1 MRKMI
6 VAGVS
11 ALAFAT
17 FALPAAAAS
26 PSQFDDTRI
35 SVSFADLNIDNE
47 VGARTLY
54 GRLQQASA
62 SVCNMES
69 FRELG
74 SLAAVAKAE
83 ACYNETL
90 DKAVAKIGSTT
101 LSKIHSS

>member
-1 MRKMI
+1 MRKTI

-11 ALAFAT
+11 ALVFAAV
-17 FALPAAAAS
+17 ALPAVAAA
-26 PSQFDDTRI
+26 PSQLDDSRI

-47 VGARTLY
+47 AGARALY

-62 SVCNMES
+62 SVCKMDS

-74 SLAAVAKAE
+74 SLAAVARAE

-90 DKAVAKIGSTT
+90 DKAVARIGSQA
-101 LSKIHSS
+101 LQKIHSS

>member
-11 ALAFAT
+11 ALAFST
-17 FALPAAAAS
+17 IALPAAAAS
-26 PSQFDDTRI
+26 PSQFDDSRI

-47 VGARTLY
+47 AGARALY

-62 SVCNMES
+62 SVCSMDS
-69 FRELG
+69 LRELG

-83 ACYNETL
+83 ACYNQTL
-90 DKAVAKIGSTT
+90 DKAVARIGSAT